1 MRKYDCLFLLPG
13 TFSDSEVPGLLE
25 NIKGILAEFG
35 AEEPRFE
42 NLGRQKLAYPI
53 KGGLFAYVVNS
64 SFLLAPEKVAT
75 LKAKMILEPF
85 VWRFLLSD
93 HQAKEVVRRRMAL
106 PMADKTQTTSSKE
119 TSKGVDL
126 KAIDKKIE
134 EILQQEN
141 IEI

>member
-25 NIKGILAEFG
+25 NINGILGEFG
-35 AEEPRFE
+35 AENPQFE

-53 KGGLFAYVVNS
+53 KGGHFAYVVNS
-64 SFLLAPEKVAT
+64 SFLLAPEKVAV
-75 LKAKMILEPF
+75 LKNKMILEPF

-93 HQAKEVVRRRMAL
+93 HQAKEVVRRRMIP
-106 PMADKTQTTSSKE
+106 PMTDKVLTTQSKE
-119 TSKGVDL
+119 SGKGIDL
-126 KAIDKKIE
+126 KEIDKKID

-141 IEI
+141 IAI